1 MSFLAHEENGLLI
14 KTSTVLSGVRHGFS
28 TRTGG
33 VSPAPWDSL
42 NLGVGR
48 GDDMDR
54 VRENYR
60 RFCAVLGTDEYRA
73 VLSKQ
78 VHEDNVRHV
87 TAEDCGKGLFR
98 ERDYTSVDAMITD
111 TPDIPLVVFSA
122 DCGIILLY
130 DPVRRAVGAAH
141 AGWRGAAAGIVYKT
155 VRRMQETFGTDPR
168 DLRAASFSDGT
179 SVTARDV
186 VNALRRA
193 QTSARYSGRLAEV
206 SDIWVSNGAVRIS
219 LTTDNRSF
227 VSRLDIPIVKS
238 GTESSTFPIGT
249 GPYAYSG
256 EGGAHLAKNASWWQ
270 GKALPLDR
278 IELTAC
284 KDTDSVSY
292 AFYAR
297 EIQLLFCDLTG
308 ADTSNVYGSG
318 DYTDAATSIMQ
329 YLCLNTRRAPFDDP
343 AVRRA
348 VTLGVDRAGC
358 VSAFLLGHGM
368 AAHFPLSPASDLY
381 PKELETAYSPDG
393 YASAL
398 EAAGLHTGKTRSLTL
413 LVNQEN
419 SFKVSTAQKIAA
431 GLSQYDLQVT
441 VQALPNEE
449 YLQALQNGDFDL
461 CFCEVKLTAD
471 WDLRPLLQS
480 YASLNFGG
488 YADPETDQLLA
499 GLCAAE
505 PAGRAAA
512 MTDLCRKLADQA
524 PIVPVCFKSYSVLLP
539 AGAAL
544 QPITPTAANPFCGI
558 SDWKLNMK

>member
-1 MSFLAHEENGLLI
+1 MKKRIFAALLALCL
-14 KTSTVLSGVRHGFS
+14 TVL
-28 TRTGG
+28 TGCDW
-33 VSPAPWDSL
+33 SD
-42 NLGVGR
+42 NT
-48 GDDMDR
+48 DDIFGTLTDYYN
-54 VRENYR
+54 VENKDKDKDVKLTSFALPYLKGETADPIT
-60 RFCAVLGTDEYRA
+60 CPDGAQLTLGTLLYE
-73 VLSKQ
+73 
-78 VHEDNVRHV
+78 
-87 TAEDCGKGLFR
+87 GLFALDGQF
-98 ERDYTSVDAMITD
+98 EAQPALAESYTYDASRYTYTIT
-111 TPDIPLVVFSA
+111 
-122 DCGIILLY
+122 
-130 DPVRRAVGAAH
+130 
-141 AGWRGAAAGIVYKT
+141 
-155 VRRMQETFGTDPR
+155 
-168 DLRAASFSDGT
+168 LRAASFSDGT

-206 SDIWVSNGAVRIS
+206 SDIWVSGGAVRIS

-256 EGGAHLAKNASWWQ
+256 EGGAHLTKNASWWQ
-270 GKALPLDR
+270 GKPLPLDR

-329 YLCLNTRRAPFDDP
+329 YLCLNTRRAPFDNP

-381 PKELETAYSPDG
+381 LKELETAYSPDG

-512 MTDLCRKLADQA
+512 MTALCKKLADQA

>member
-1 MSFLAHEENGLLI
+1 MKKRIFAALLALCL
-14 KTSTVLSGVRHGFS
+14 TVL
-28 TRTGG
+28 TGCDW
-33 VSPAPWDSL
+33 SD
-42 NLGVGR
+42 NT
-48 GDDMDR
+48 DDIFGTLTDYYN
-54 VRENYR
+54 VENKDKDKDVKLTSFALPYLKGETADPIT
-60 RFCAVLGTDEYRA
+60 CPDGAQLTLGTLLYE
-73 VLSKQ
+73 
-78 VHEDNVRHV
+78 
-87 TAEDCGKGLFR
+87 GLFALDGQF
-98 ERDYTSVDAMITD
+98 EAQPALAESYTYDASRYTYTIT
-111 TPDIPLVVFSA
+111 
-122 DCGIILLY
+122 
-130 DPVRRAVGAAH
+130 
-141 AGWRGAAAGIVYKT
+141 
-155 VRRMQETFGTDPR
+155 
-168 DLRAASFSDGT
+168 LRAASFSDGT

-206 SDIWVSNGAVRIS
+206 SDIWVSGGAVRIS

-270 GKALPLDR
+270 GKSLPLDR

-329 YLCLNTRRAPFDDP
+329 YLCLNTRRAPFDNP

-393 YASAL
+393 YTSAL

-419 SFKVSTAQKIAA
+419 SFKVTAAEEVA
-431 GLSQYDLQVT
+431 FSLSNQRLTVT
-441 VQALPNEE
+441 VDAVPWNTFLSR
-449 YLQALQNGDFDL
+449 LQDGNFDL
-461 CFCEVKLTAD
+461 YYGECRLTAD
-471 WDLRPLLQS
+471 WDVSALLGWEG
-480 YASLNFGG
+480 SLNYGG
-488 YADPETDQLLA
+488 WGDEETERLLS
-499 GLCAAE
+499 
-505 PAGRAAA
+505 
-512 MTDLCRKLADQA
+512 LCRTAEGDSRNAALHDLWEHLLDTA
-524 PIVPVCFKSYSVLLP
+524 PFAPVCFKSLSVLTTEGVFSGL
-539 AGAAL
+539 
-544 QPITPTAANPFCGI
+544 TPTETNPFFRMGRW
-558 SDWKLNMK
+558 SVHLEK